1 VTESFLINTL
11 IYILVVLFSF
21 LAITYYVWLK
31 LKLNLS
37 LLVVYFIIL
46 FLGEI
51 TGFSLLLGVLF
62 KELNGNSL
70 NISIVIFNLLIIF
83 SLYIDKE
90 LSLRS
95 LKEYFNSILLSLKS
109 NLKLI
114 FIPLIIIIS
123 LVLFSRT
130 LLLATNDPLS
140 WDDYNYHLGFIADI
154 VESSQ
159 IRQFEYTH
167 TFTTSFPHNYE
178 ILGYWTIS
186 IFRND
191 FFVES
196 INILFLTLATL
207 SIYLIQKKLKVAEVI
222 ARYTSIG
229 IFAIPMILIL
239 IHSLKVD
246 MSLSCIFTALVAIIL
261 HWNLKENLKPIKFIV
276 IAIGIGLLIGI
287 KTTGFLF
294 VIALIPLIAGV
305 ILTTFHYRK
314 DKKVILTIVK
324 LISILSVVSTILLGS
339 FWYIRS
345 YIVYKNPIYPM
356 EVNIGPIHLPGE
368 WKDLS
373 LLTDAPIKLA
383 DKSLPEILYFVWMEK
398 ADWYGIMY
406 SVDSKITGTGPAW
419 IILLFPSIIVCLI
432 ISIKNKPLLAIIGVY
447 LIIFALSPGK
457 WVTNYS
463 IYLYFLGTITFGFV
477 VNFMKSKFLK
487 VIFISVL
494 MFFIFLSMIL
504 TSNELYNFT
513 YSLNN
518 FRTLI
523 TNNTSYWASKIN
535 SYIDENTKA
544 NDVVASGSKVFFAY
558 SLYNKNYSNKFKYI
572 PFIDSEQE
580 WLESLVNVKYVLI
593 MDETPE
599 SSIVLKNI
607 SMFKEV
613 VYDSNGPTRLYEF
626 KGK

>member
-1 VTESFLINTL
+1 VTESLLINSL
-11 IYILVVLFSF
+11 IYIFVLLFSF
-21 LAITYYVWLK
+21 LAITYFIWLK
-31 LKLNLS
+31 LKLSLS
-37 LLVVYFIIL
+37 LLTVYFLIL

-51 TGFSLLLGVLF
+51 VGLSLLLGVLF

-70 NISIVIFNLLIIF
+70 NYSIVVINLLIIF
-83 SLYIDKE
+83 SLHIDKE
-90 LSLRS
+90 LSLKS
-95 LKEYFNSILLSLKS
+95 FKEFISSILLSVKS

-114 FIPLIIIIS
+114 FIPLIIIVS

-154 VESSQ
+154 VETSQ
-159 IRQFEYTH
+159 LRPFEYTH

-178 ILGYWTIS
+178 LLGYWTIS

-196 INILFLTLATL
+196 INILF
-207 SIYLIQKKLKVAEVI
+207 IYLIQKKLKVGEVI
-222 ARYTSIG
+222 ARYTSLG

-261 HWNLKENLKPIKFIV
+261 HWNLKENLKIIKFIV

-287 KTTGFLF
+287 KTTGVLF
-294 VIALIPLIAGV
+294 VIALIPIIAGV
-305 ILTTFHYRK
+305 ILTTFHLRK

-324 LISILSVVSTILLGS
+324 RISILSLVSIIILGS
-339 FWYIRS
+339 FWYVRS
-345 YIVYKNPIYPM
+345 YVVFKNPIYPM

-419 IILLFPSIIVCLI
+419 IILLFPSIIICLL
-432 ISIKNKPLLAIIGVY
+432 ISVKNRLLLAIIGVY

-463 IYLYFLGTITFGFV
+463 IYLYFLGTITFGYV
-477 VNFMKSKFLK
+477 VNFVKSKFLK
-487 VIFISVL
+487 VIFISIL

-504 TSNELYNFT
+504 TSNELYNIT
-513 YSLNN
+513 YSFSN

-535 SYIDENTKA
+535 SFINENTKA
-544 NDVVASGSKVFFAY
+544 NDIVASGSKVFFAY
-558 SLYNKNYSNKFKYI
+558 SLYNKNYSNKFKYLPSI
-572 PFIDSEQE
+572 GSDQE
-580 WLESLVNVKYVLI
+580 WLKSLINVKYILT

-599 SSIVLKNI
+599 SNIILKNI

-613 VYDSNGPTRLYEF
+613 VYDSNGPTRLYEI
-626 KGK
+626 KEK